1 MRRKISII
9 SVLILMILTIIG
21 CGKKEEVI
29 SMPSP
34 SLSDSINE
42 EMVSNEE
49 CPEGYVYDYQVS
61 MEPIPEEIAAL
72 GGDVCGTIHAYP
84 TRIKIAL
91 AKKEI
96 ENDVELQK
104 QNEKNIAGVKQ
115 YLVDTYGGEFEV
127 EPLTTGIWSYMCTE
141 IATKKSFVIYISSTY
156 IMNISD
162 EIVSVDTYFYEEK
175 SQQYVQKL
183 NSILSDNIQE
193 DYVFRT
199 RIECLE
205 DNNIFKLKLA
215 IFKENEIDY
224 IDEQTM
230 IISVYNEMKKLL
242 EAEGTN
248 TYITFTITYFSSKY
262 QEVIENQ
269 YNSNSFN
276 DLSYIHSECAEI
288 LMRNH
293 EIIEQFDYQEAYID
307 DEEKQL
313 QEVILDNEYVLSYWR
328 GRE

>member
-1 MRRKISII
+1 
-9 SVLILMILTIIG
+9 MILTIIG

-242 EAEGTN
+242 ETEGTN
-248 TYITFTITYFSSKY
+248 TYITITITYFSPKY

-276 DLSYIHSECAEI
+276 DLSYIHSECVEI

-307 DEEKQL
+307 DEENQL
-313 QEVILDNEYVLSYWR
+313 KKVILDRESYFENEYILSYWR